1 MRPLLCYADNVHYVI
16 SPSNEPPRR
25 ITERP
30 RALPFVMSTTTYAP
44 RVYPLPRTARAAGR
58 NDGAR
63 RLGGLAELAPARA
76 SSGTVSG
83 TFATTSPFAGLAP
96 DGRRPRRVVTTT
108 LVTLAWVPVLALTL
122 VAFTVVGVAAG
133 VATVAV
139 WCWRSVSPARAA
151 RAGSRDTDAAPE
163 EPKAP
168 GPAATDVGL
177 ARGRRLVRDRTFG
190 YDA

>member
-1 MRPLLCYADNVHYVI
+1 
-16 SPSNEPPRR
+16 
-25 ITERP
+25 
-30 RALPFVMSTTTYAP
+30 MSTTTYAP
-44 RVYPLPRTARAAGR
+44 RLGTHRSG
-58 NDGAR
+58 DGSADRSDGR
-63 RLGGLAELAPARA
+63 RLLAGLVALAPSRA

-83 TFATTSPFAGLAP
+83 TFATTSPFAELAP
-96 DGRRPRRVVTTT
+96 EGRRPRRVVTTT

-151 RAGSRDTDAAPE
+151 RAGSRDTDAASE